1 MIAAVQIRGQ
11 IGARQPVKDT
21 LRMLHLAKKHA
32 AVVLEDTPVN
42 RGMLQKVA
50 DFITYGEVSDETAK
64 KLQSLY
70 TGTKSAHLHPPRGGY
85 KSIKR
90 PFTKNGDLG
99 YRGEEMEK
107 LVTRMFP

>member
-1 MIAAVQIRGQ
+1 MILAIQIRGH

-32 AVVLEDTPVN
+32 AVILEDTPVN

-50 DFITYGEVSDETAK
+50 DFITYGEVSAETAK
-64 KLQSLY
+64 KIEALY
-70 TGTKSAHLHPPRGGY
+70 TGTKSAHLHPPRGGF

-90 PFTKNGDLG
+90 SYRSRGDLG
-99 YRGEEMEK
+99 YRGEAIEE
-107 LVTRMFP
+107 LVARMFP